1 MNFPS
6 LRGSSSATSAIRKGI
21 DMISISPEEVRDSL
35 GKHILTD
42 GYGPLVDLEKS
53 HGSWLVDG
61 RDGREYLDLFTMFA
75 SIPVGYN
82 HPKLLEQKD
91 RLTSASLN
99 KPTNS
104 DIYSTQLAECLE
116 TFVSTAIPDSFK
128 YCFFIEGGALGI
140 ENALK
145 ASFDW
150 KVKKNAQSSSSGGT
164 KVIHFKDCFHGRT
177 GYTISLTNTSDPRK
191 TDHFPIFDWPRIT
204 NPAAAFP
211 LNEENIALVKARE
224 LEAINEI
231 KKVVSSDGS
240 DIAALIIEPIQG
252 EGGDHHFRT
261 EFFRAL
267 REICDEN
274 DIMLIFDEVQ
284 TGMGLTGKWWA
295 WEHHDVAPDMMCF
308 GKKTQV
314 CGFVAS
320 PRLDEVEDHVFKVSS
335 RINSTWGGNLTDMV
349 RLTIYLN
356 IIQEE
361 DLVSRAAKSGEYL
374 LNGLQSI
381 QDDYSGLVSNTR
393 GSGLM
398 CAFDLPDESTRDNLL
413 NLIIENGAIILG
425 SGSVTVRFRPPLN
438 ISTEEIDQGLSI
450 IRKSLDKAGS

>member
-1 MNFPS
+1 
-6 LRGSSSATSAIRKGI
+6 
-21 DMISISPEEVRDSL
+21 MISILPGEVREFL

-42 GYGPLVDLEKS
+42 GYGPIVDLEKS

-61 RDGREYLDLFTMFA
+61 RNGKEYLDLFTMFA
-75 SIPVGYN
+75 SLPVGYN
-82 HPKLLEQKD
+82 HPTLLEQKD
-91 RLTSASLN
+91 RLAIAALN

-104 DIYSTQLAECLE
+104 DIYTTQLAECLAS
-116 TFVSTAIPDSFK
+116 FYSIAIPENFK

-150 KVKKNAQSSSSGGT
+150 KVRKNVQSSSSGGS

-177 GYTISLTNTSDPRK
+177 GYSLSLTNTSDPRK
-191 TDHFPIFDWPRIT
+191 TDNFPIFDWPRIT
-204 NPAAAFP
+204 NPAITFP
-211 LNEENIALVKARE
+211 LDQDNLALVESRE
-224 LEAINEI
+224 SMAIDEI
-231 KKVVSSDGS
+231 KNAVVKHGS

-261 EFFRAL
+261 DFFRAL

-295 WEHHDVAPDMMCF
+295 WEHHNIAPDMICF

-320 PRLDEVEDHVFKVSS
+320 PRLDEVERHVFQESS

-349 RLTIYLN
+349 RLTIYLD
-356 IIQEE
+356 IIEQE
-361 DLVSRAAKSGEYL
+361 DLVNRAQQSGEYL
-374 LNGLQSI
+374 LNGLVSI
-381 QDDYSGLVSNTR
+381 RDDYRDLVSNAR

-398 CAFDLPDESTRDNLL
+398 CAFDLPNESIRDRVLG
-413 NLIIENGAIILG
+413 LIIENGAIILG
-425 SGSVTVRFRPPLN
+425 SGSTTVRFRPPLN
-438 ISTEEIDQGLSI
+438 VSTDEIDHGLSI
-450 IRKSLDKAGS
+450 VRKSLDKASS